1 MAVNPTQP
9 THDIMNQSTNAISY
23 IRLKYVKSINEIITG
38 GALSGRS
45 INNSNYRELINE
57 RVKAIMKR
65 LVGTYS
71 CNSISNL
78 VRDVNAHMDQVR
90 DALIG
95 LGYEKIIDSTFI
107 LTSRLAIG
115 LSNPYMEALE
125 LGIAWDP
132 IANLPYIPSTSLRG
146 ALESSP
152 SAAPCLTALSPVN
165 ARKSPV
171 EASPVVVLDSY
182 PTYCPSG
189 RGLLSIDIINPHYRE
204 VEGAIS
210 ETDVSPTPL
219 PFLTVS
225 KGIGFR
231 VVIMANRKRV
241 KHKVMVKCKTDAPG
255 DYIYAAQMGNE
266 CQGMCT
272 AQVLIEALKGAFIKG
287 LGAKTALGYGR
298 FSTK

>member
-1 MAVNPTQP
+1 MAVNPPTQP

-152 SAAPCLTALSPVN
+152 PSAAPCLTALSPVN

-171 EASPVVVLDSY
+171 EASP
-182 PTYCPSG
+182 
-189 RGLLSIDIINPHYRE
+189 RGSAGFIPNLL
-204 VEGAIS
+204 
-210 ETDVSPTPL
+210 PL
-219 PFLTVS
+219 WA
-225 KGIGFR
+225 R
-231 VVIMANRKRV
+231 V
-241 KHKVMVKCKTDAPG
+241 
-255 DYIYAAQMGNE
+255 
-266 CQGMCT
+266 
-272 AQVLIEALKGAFIKG
+272 IEH
-287 LGAKTALGYGR
+287 
-298 FSTK
+298 